1 MRADTLAQPARNVA
15 QQLIARVVS
24 QRVVD
29 GLEPP
34 EVGMKRLVVALA
46 ILTAGC
52 GNGSTERAERPFA
65 CPPGM
70 DHGQTLTLFHETHTH
85 GNLAGGLDRPHDV
98 TFARYVGLRNAL
110 RECLP
115 DPNASLFLGNGDDL
129 SPDVRGVRTAGRHTI
144 DAFNAASID
153 ADTFGFSELNTF
165 EEGPATEASLARLRE
180 LVAASD
186 FAWVSANVREGSRP
200 EEVFGADEGGQLW
213 IVRDVGGVRVGIT
226 GLLGR
231 HPAPGIPAVP
241 PGLERE
247 MRVLDPVA
255 AMRDVVPRMRAAGA
269 ELVVVLSH
277 MDHTGALRVA
287 RSVEGIDVILG
298 THHGPPTPRAR
309 KVGGA
314 IVAVAGPDEMQAL
327 GQLDLTVTAGRVAV
341 YAFTRHVV
349 EPGDPVDRSVE
360 RALAKYA

>member
-1 MRADTLAQPARNVA
+1 
-15 QQLIARVVS
+15 
-24 QRVVD
+24 
-29 GLEPP
+29 
-34 EVGMKRLVVALA
+34 MKRLVAALA
-46 ILTAGC
+46 ILTVAGC
-52 GNGSTERAERPFA
+52 GNGSTERAERPFE

-70 DHGQTLTLFHETHTH
+70 DRGQTLTLFHETHTH

-110 RECLP
+110 RECLR

-129 SPDVRGVRTAGRHTI
+129 GPELRGVRTEGRHTI
-144 DAFNAASID
+144 DAFNAAGID

-165 EEGPATEASLARLRE
+165 EQAAPNEESLARLRE

-186 FAWVSANVREGSRP
+186 FAWVSANVRDGGRP
-200 EEVFGADEGGQLW
+200 EEAFAADQGAQPW

-226 GLLGR
+226 GLLAR
-231 HPAPGIPAVP
+231 YPADTIPAVP
-241 PGLERE
+241 PGLEHQ

-255 AMRDVVPRMRAAGA
+255 AMRDVAPRMRTAGA

-277 MDHTGALRVA
+277 LHHTGTLRVV
-287 RSVEGIDVILG
+287 RSVEGIDMILG
-298 THHGPPTPRAR
+298 THHGPPTPEAR

-327 GQLDLTVTAGRVAV
+327 GQLDLTVVAGRIVDH
-341 YAFTRHVV
+341 AFTRHVV
-349 EPGDPVDRSVE
+349 EPSHPVDRNVQ
-360 RALAKYA
+360 RALSKYR

>member
-1 MRADTLAQPARNVA
+1 
-15 QQLIARVVS
+15 
-24 QRVVD
+24 
-29 GLEPP
+29 
-34 EVGMKRLVVALA
+34 MKRLVAALA
-46 ILTAGC
+46 ILTVAGC
-52 GNGSTERAERPFA
+52 GNDSVERTERPFA

-70 DHGQTLTLFHETHTH
+70 DRGQTLTLFHETHTH

-115 DPNASLFLGNGDDL
+115 DPTASLFLGNGDDL
-129 SPDVRGVRTAGRHTI
+129 SPDLREVRTAGRHTI
-144 DAFNAASID
+144 DAFNAAGID

-165 EEGPATEASLARLRE
+165 EQAPASEDSLARLRE
-180 LVAASD
+180 LVAASE

-200 EEVFGADEGGQLW
+200 EEVFAADEGSQLW
-213 IVRDVGGVRVGIT
+213 IVREVGGVRVGIT
-226 GLLGR
+226 GLLAR
-231 HPAPGIPAVP
+231 YPAARIPAVP
-241 PGLERE
+241 PGLEHE

-255 AMRDVVPRMRAAGA
+255 AMRDAVPRMRTAGA

-277 MDHTGALRVA
+277 LHHTGTLRVA

-309 KVGGA
+309 QVGGA

-327 GQLDLTVTAGRVAV
+327 GQLDLTVAAGRVV
-341 YAFTRHVV
+341 EHAFTRHAV
-349 EPGDPVDRSVE
+349 EPSDPVDRNVE
-360 RALAKYA
+360 RALSKYE